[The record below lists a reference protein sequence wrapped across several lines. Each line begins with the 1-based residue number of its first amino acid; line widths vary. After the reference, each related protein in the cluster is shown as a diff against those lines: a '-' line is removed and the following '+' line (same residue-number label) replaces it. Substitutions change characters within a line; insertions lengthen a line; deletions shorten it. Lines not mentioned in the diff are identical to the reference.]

1 MSGSLP
7 RAARGKGAQP
17 AFRGEFASRAKST
30 FHRVHKTVRLLE
42 LNTSYHRHSQS
53 KAPISESVACHL
65 TAGAR
70 AAPLIF
76 GSDMAATAPVSLLE
90 RAAAAALRSVAPLA
104 TAKLPEGLASL
115 GAQGAALRQLA
126 LASSRLLVITGAGI
140 STSSGIPDYRSPGRP
155 TYNPLKHQEF
165 MAQESVRR
173 RYWARSFVGWPRMRH
188 AAPNAGHKA
197 LVALER
203 AMSSR
208 RGATSDA
215 AAALTVI
222 TQNVD
227 RLHHRAGSSS
237 IIELHG
243 TIHEVNC
250 LECNCTLEREAV
262 QARMEVRNRVWHDHF
277 SALAA
282 PRPDGDVDLPVDS
295 YQSFAVPTCPACG
308 GSFLK
313 PAVIFHG
320 GSVPAPVTAA
330 ATAAVDAADAVL
342 VVGSTATVYSAFRL
356 VRRAAEDRRIPVGV
370 INFGETRADPLA
382 AFKIEAEI
390 GSVLAH
396 LAEDVA
402 AAEAERA
409 TASALQ

>member
-1 MSGSLP
+1 MS
-7 RAARGKGAQP
+7 
-17 AFRGEFASRAKST
+17 AS
-30 FHRVHKTVRLLE
+30 
-42 LNTSYHRHSQS
+42 
-53 KAPISESVACHL
+53 
-65 TAGAR
+65 
-70 AAPLIF
+70 
-76 GSDMAATAPVSLLE
+76 APVSLLE

-104 TAKLPEGLASL
+104 NSRLPGGLASL
-115 GAQGAALRQLA
+115 GAQGAALRELA
-126 LASSRLLVITGAGI
+126 MASSRLLVITGAGI

-155 TYNPLKHQEF
+155 AYNPLKHQEF
-165 MAQESVRR
+165 MGQEAVRR

-188 AAPNAGHKA
+188 AAPNAGHKS
-197 LVALER
+197 LVELEKAIASR
-203 AMSSR
+203 SSTPS
-208 RGATSDA
+208 AEP
-215 AAALTVI
+215 ALTVI

-237 IIELHG
+237 VIELHG

-250 LECNCTLEREAV
+250 LECGCTLEREAV
-262 QARMEVRNRVWHDHF
+262 QARMEVRNRIWHDHF
-277 SALAA
+277 SALASA
-282 PRPDGDVDLPVDS
+282 RPDGDVDLPADS

-320 GSVPAPVTAA
+320 GSVPAPVTTA
-330 ATAAVDAADAVL
+330 ATEAVDAADAVL

-356 VRRAAEDRRIPVGV
+356 VRRAAEERKIPLGV

-396 LAEDVA
+396 LAEEVA
-402 AAEAERA
+402 SGHTASSGQSAAEEGAVRA
-409 TASALQ
+409 SSSM